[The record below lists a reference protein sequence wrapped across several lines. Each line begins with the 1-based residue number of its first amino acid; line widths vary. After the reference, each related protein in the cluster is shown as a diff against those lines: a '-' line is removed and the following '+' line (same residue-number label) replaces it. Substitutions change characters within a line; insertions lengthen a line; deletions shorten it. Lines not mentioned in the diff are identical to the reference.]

1 MLGLK
6 LREEFRSR
14 RLKGTAI
21 ELANENNTGA
31 TQVPAGEFL
40 EITYPSGDLLK
51 AIEAVGPGKTRPV
64 VLIGERGQGKSHLM
78 AALYHA
84 LTDAAQ
90 TRQWLNTWA
99 ERLNNPRIGQLP
111 LRSGVQ
117 VISESLHKQRVKY
130 LWDLLFDRH
139 PHGKYVRGKWEAPGS
154 EKTDVPPEPLLL
166 ELLRQQPVALILDE
180 FQTWYDGLR
189 DTPAHP
195 QKAWAFTFIQILSE
209 IAEEHPELLTL
220 VVSVRNGSTDA
231 YQQIH
236 RVHPV
241 LVDFK
246 GPTAAQDRRRLLLHR
261 LFENRLQIHREDIER
276 LIETHVSESFRL
288 LEVPQTEQEQKRRE
302 FAEAWPFAPSLM
314 QLLEDQVLVATDAQE
329 TRDLIRILAY
339 LYKTRGERTAIFTAA
354 DFLLEDEESVITALL
369 DSVANQ
375 HHANLREKAQR
386 NLKSVVEAT
395 ASSNQAVPHLS
406 EVVGALWL
414 RSLAVG
420 NQAGADQ
427 ATLQVDITKERAI
440 DDNAFQVELATIVDN
455 SFNIHPVGNKLVFKE
470 EENPRAKLMAYA
482 RNDKLFTD
490 GNDRAHLAREVRYVI
505 AGSDDV
511 ARSFKV
517 IVLPRNWET
526 NPWDEVEE
534 TDRPDRW
541 DDRIPIL
548 VLPEEPQRLHES
560 LGRWLKTHLQRRRNT
575 VRFLLQRAGS
585 TPLYQDRDLLIMAR
599 AIIKAQEW
607 RSENSEYG
615 KLHTKFQSELRGLL
629 KQRFDRYAILRVW
642 NYADPARCRFH
653 VEPVGAQGA
662 QIPEKIDESVR
673 NDLFIPE
680 DFEAVVIEATQQ
692 GSSVGKLMNELQE
705 PRPNEQESIPWLG
718 ETAVKEKLIRLCAR
732 GKIAINLRG
741 TEYLQ
746 ARPGEGEEAAWARM
760 KSKLGTGRHLDESL
774 LLFPQA
780 VPQAHGVGQNAG
792 AVGGAVTVQ
801 PTGGLFD
808 QTGAQVAPQ
817 GGQGQVIPGDGGATA
832 TPPTFFGGESDAV
845 TMTPL
850 YAPPT
855 SSLNL
860 IGKVEGW
867 GIGPGA
873 SIRDLSIKVSSL
885 TGAQLQKLLRALPDG
900 MTYELECK
908 KEDG

>member
-1 MLGLK
+1 MLGLN
-6 LREEFRSR
+6 LRKEFQGH

-21 ELANENNTGA
+21 ELSNDNHTGA

-51 AIEAVGPGKTRPV
+51 AIEAVGPGQSRPV

-90 TRQWLNTWA
+90 TKQWLDTWA
-99 ERLNNPRIGQLP
+99 GRLNNQKLGQLP
-111 LRSGVQ
+111 LRSGMI
-117 VISESLHKQRVKY
+117 VISESLHKQRFKY
-130 LWDLLFDRH
+130 LWNLLFERH
-139 PHGKYVRGKWEAPGS
+139 PHGNYVRGKWEGLGGQ
-154 EKTDVPPEPLLL
+154 KTDVPPHHLLL
-166 ELLRQQPVALILDE
+166 ELFQQQPVALILDE
-180 FQTWYDGLR
+180 FQTWYDGL
-189 DTPAHP
+189 TNTSAHP
-195 QKAWAFTFIQILSE
+195 QKAWAFNFIQILSE
-209 IAEEHPELLTL
+209 IAKEHPELLTL

-231 YQQIH
+231 FQQIH
-236 RVHPV
+236 RVSPV

-246 GPTAAQDRRRLLLHR
+246 GPTAAHDRRRLLLHR
-261 LFENRLQIHREDIER
+261 LFENRLQVHQTDVEQ

-288 LEVPQTEQEQKRRE
+288 LDVPQTDQEQKKQE
-302 FAEAWPFAPSLM
+302 FMESWPFAPGLM
-314 QLLEDQVLVATDAQE
+314 QLLEDQVLVATQAQE

-339 LYKTRGERTAIFTAA
+339 LYKTRGEQTPIITAA
-354 DFLLEDEESVITALL
+354 DFLMEDEKSVITALL

-386 NLKSVVEAT
+386 NLKAVVEAT
-395 ASSNQAVPHLS
+395 ANAKQTVPHLS

-420 NQAGADQ
+420 NQAGANQ
-427 ATLQVDITKERAI
+427 PTLQVDITKEKAI
-440 DDNAFQVELATIVDN
+440 DDNAFQVEMATIVDN
-455 SFNIHPVGNKLVFKE
+455 SFNIHPVGDRLVFKE

-490 GNDRAHLAREVRYVI
+490 GSDRAYLARELRYVI
-505 AGSDDV
+505 GGSDDV
-511 ARSFKV
+511 ARLFKV

-526 NPWDEVEE
+526 DPWGEVEE
-534 TDRPDRW
+534 SERPDKW
-541 DDRIPIL
+541 DERLPIL
-548 VLPEEPQRLHES
+548 VLPEEPQRLDET
-560 LGRWLKTHLQRRRNT
+560 LGNWLKTNLQRRRNT
-575 VRFLLQRAGS
+575 IRYLLPRAGS
-585 TPLYQDRDLLIMAR
+585 TALYQDRDLLITAR

-607 RSENSEYG
+607 RTENVEYG
-615 KLHTKFQSELRGLL
+615 KLHTKFQGELRGIL

-653 VEPVGAQGA
+653 LEPVGAQGA

-680 DFEAVVIEATQQ
+680 EFEVVVIEATQQ
-692 GSSVGKLMNELQE
+692 GRPIGKLMNELQE
-705 PRPNEQESIPWLG
+705 PRPNEQDSIPWLG
-718 ETAVKEKLIRLCAR
+718 ETAIKEKIIRLCAR
-732 GKIAINLRG
+732 GKIAVNLRG

-760 KSKLGTGRHLDESL
+760 KSKLGTGRHLEESL

-780 VPQAHGVGQNAG
+780 VPQAHGVGQIAAAG
-792 AVGGAVTVQ
+792 GGTAPVQ
-801 PTGGLFD
+801 PLGGLFE
-808 QTGAQVAPQ
+808 QSGAQVTPP
-817 GGQGQVIPGDGGATA
+817 GGQGQVTPDGVGGTTA
-832 TPPTFFGGESDAV
+832 PPPIFGGDSGAAIL
-845 TMTPL
+845 TPL
-850 YAPPT
+850 HAPPT
-855 SSLNL
+855 SPLNL

-873 SIRDLSIKVSSL
+873 SLRELSIKVGSL

-908 KEDG
+908 KEEG